1 VEDDW
6 MASSMV
12 DYSFLVSHPKNHI
25 IIIQPPHK
33 TNLRLA
39 YNPSKANT
47 YLKQLY
53 KETPSDQFC
62 LSSKNKMRKPK
73 LLGKNWVHI

>member
-1 VEDDW
+1 MTGW
-6 MASSMV
+6 RRAWWIAHSWFLIPKTISSL
-12 DYSFLVSHPKNHI
+12 FN
-25 IIIQPPHK
+25 PPHK

-39 YNPSKANT
+39 YNPAKANT

-62 LSSKNKMRKPK
+62 LPSKYKMRKPK